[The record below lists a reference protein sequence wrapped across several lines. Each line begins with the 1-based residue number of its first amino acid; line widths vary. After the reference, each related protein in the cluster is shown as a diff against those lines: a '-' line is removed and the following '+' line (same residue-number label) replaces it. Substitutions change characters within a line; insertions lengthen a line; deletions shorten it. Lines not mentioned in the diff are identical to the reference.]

1 MYLKGIEVNG
11 FKSFADKINLEFG
24 QGITAIV
31 GPNGSGKSNVS
42 DAIRWVLG
50 EQSAKSLR
58 GGKMED
64 VIFAGT
70 QKRSPMGFAQVS
82 IVFDNKSKIFNSE
95 FDEIKVTRKLHRS
108 GESEFLINNTN
119 CRLRDIHELFM
130 DTGLGREGYSVIG
143 QGKIDQILS
152 SKAEE
157 RRHIFEEA
165 SGITKYK
172 YRKNDAEKK
181 LVAADDNLLRIKD
194 IIETLQEQ
202 VGPLENQSKKARK
215 YLDLRE
221 VLKGLDI
228 NISIR
233 KIDKHRENIKEGQEK
248 FNIAFN
254 HLNDEKNKLHTLEES
269 IEQKTNQLTELNR
282 QLTEIREQAFAV
294 EKGSGNLQS
303 KIDLLLNDSKNNNEN
318 ALRWEGEVNT
328 LRQRI
333 ADIESEKTNIQKDIE
348 DINAK
353 KEQTLKQLELSKK
366 QLDELDVEINK
377 IYDKSEELKNE
388 IVDLLGEIS
397 SIKAR
402 SSSLDVLVKNFDER
416 KETLESDLASKREIL
431 KNAKDNIEKLTRD
444 SDENGKK
451 SKKASDDME
460 VLKKEYFEVV
470 AKLDKAKQ
478 EQNEFVSTLNEK
490 QSRKNILED
499 LEKGYEGYSKSV
511 KHMLSKNISGTCG
524 VVSKLIEVEDK
535 YVTAVEIALGN
546 MLQNIVVTDEN
557 VAKKCIEEL
566 KQSKMGRATFLPI
579 TSVKGEIMQKPPK
592 GEKGYVGIASE
603 LISYD
608 KKYDGIFK
616 SLLGRCVVT
625 DNIDNAVNMAK
636 KNGYKF
642 KIVTLDGQLLNA
654 GGSMT
659 GGSIGKNQSLLS
671 RARDIE
677 KLEEEILKM
686 QKQADKADD
695 EIAEY
700 KAVINK
706 MADKKAN
713 LESILKA
720 CEHEDVR
727 LKSQLAS
734 EKRIAD
740 DAANSITMLTNESG
754 DIIKEIADIDTQKEN
769 FKKEITQREEQIR
782 KFREQLND
790 VEQQGATLAEK
801 REHITDENTQIKITI
816 SAFEKDISVANE
828 KLVQSDEDIKNH
840 LSSIE
845 EKTNDINLVKQG
857 NKNIELEIESVKN
870 QIDSAKQNSGHLYEK
885 IDAMQAE
892 YDSHSEKLISA
903 QNELKSQND
912 IIYDLQQEV
921 VRLEAKNEKLEADT
935 EAIINKLWE
944 DYELTYNTAL
954 EFKKTDFNMSEAV
967 SEANTLRN
975 QIKALGHINLDAIE
989 QYKEVKERF
998 DYLTEQKK
1006 DLDETKAKL
1015 EGIIREMQTIMVKQ
1029 FNETFEII
1037 KKKFGETF
1045 SALFGGGVGIL
1056 TLSEPDNILESGIE
1070 IEVQPPGKKL
1080 QNMMALS
1087 GGERALSA
1095 IALLFSVLEV
1105 RPTPFCILDEVE
1117 AALDDNNVYRF
1128 ADYIKKYS
1136 EDTQFIVVTHRR
1148 GTMEAADIM
1157 YGVTMQE
1164 KGISKL
1170 LKLKFE
1176 DLEEYSTDGV

>member
-181 LVAADDNLLRIKD
+181 LVAADDNLVRIKD
-194 IIETLQEQ
+194 IIETLSEQ

-221 VLKGLDI
+221 LLKGLDI

-233 KIDKHRENIKEGQEK
+233 KIDKHRESLKEGQEK

-254 HLNDEKNKLHTLEES
+254 HLNDEKNKLHTLEEA
-269 IEQKTNQLTELNR
+269 IDQKTTQLTELNR

-294 EKGSGNLQS
+294 EKGSGSLQGRIEILS
-303 KIDLLLNDSKNNNEN
+303 NDSKNNSEN
-318 ALRWEGEVNT
+318 ALRWEGEVT
-328 LRQRI
+328 ALRERIDAIETEKKQVLNDI
-333 ADIESEKTNIQKDIE
+333 ADINSQKAE
-348 DINAK
+348 AQKSLANSR
-353 KEQTLKQLELSKK
+353 Q
-366 QLDELDVEINK
+366 QLDELDKKINQ
-377 IYDKSEELKNE
+377 IYDQSEEYKNQ

-397 SIKAR
+397 AIKAR
-402 SSSLDVLVKNFDER
+402 SSSMDVLLKNFDER
-416 KETLESDLASKREIL
+416 KETLESDLTAKKQAYEQAV
-431 KNAKDNIEKLTRD
+431 KNLEKLNSD
-444 SDENGKK
+444 LDENNKK
-451 SKKASDDME
+451 SAKASDDME
-460 VLKKEYFEVV
+460 KLKGEYFDVV
-470 AKLDKAKQ
+470 KKLDKAKE
-478 EQNEFVSTLNEK
+478 EQNEFVSKLNEK

-511 KHMLSKNISGTCG
+511 KHLLSKNIAGICG
-524 VVSKLIEVEDK
+524 VVSKLVEVEDK
-535 YVTAVEIALGN
+535 YVTAAEIALGS
-546 MLQNIVVTDEN
+546 MLQNIVVADEAT
-557 VAKKCIEEL
+557 AKKCIEEL
-566 KQSKMGRATFLPI
+566 KQSKTGRATFLPI
-579 TSVKGEIMQKPPK
+579 TSIKGEAMQKPPIN
-592 GEKGYVGIASE
+592 EKGYIGLAYE

-616 SLLGRCVVT
+616 SLLGRCVIA
-625 DNIDNAVNMAK
+625 DNIDNAVNIAK

-642 KIVTLDGQLLNA
+642 KIVTLDGQVVNA

-671 RARDIE
+671 RAKDIE
-677 KLEEEILKM
+677 KLGEEIAQM
-686 QKQADKADD
+686 QKKADKADD
-695 EIAEY
+695 EIALY
-700 KAVINK
+700 KQQINK
-706 MADKKAN
+706 MADKKA
-713 LESILKA
+713 EIEQTLKA
-720 CEHEDVR
+720 CEHEEVR
-727 LKSQLAS
+727 LKSQIAS
-734 EKRIAD
+734 EKRISDEAQG
-740 DAANSITMLTNESG
+740 SITMLTNESG
-754 DIIKEIADIDTQKEN
+754 DIINEIADIDKQKGT
-769 FKKEITQREEQIR
+769 FKEQITELEEKIR
-782 KFREQLND
+782 MVREQLNKT
-790 VEQQGATLAEK
+790 ELAGAELAET
-801 REHITDENTQIKITI
+801 REKLVEGDTQSKIVI
-816 SAFEKDISVANE
+816 SSFEKDIAVANE
-828 KLVQSDEDIKNH
+828 KLIQSDADVKETIGQIEQKLADINFVAEQNKKIDEQ
-840 LSSIE
+840 IE
-845 EKTNDINLVKQG
+845 EVKQ
-857 NKNIELEIESVKN
+857 
-870 QIDSAKQNSGHLYEK
+870 QIDNAKQNSGHLYQK
-885 IDAMQAE
+885 IDAMQKE
-892 YDSHSEKLISA
+892 YDTQSEKLRNA
-903 QNELKSQND
+903 QGDLKSQND

-954 EFKKTDFNMSEAV
+954 EFKKTDFNMNEAV
-967 SEANTLRN
+967 SEANSLRN

-989 QYKEVKERF
+989 QYKEVKQRF

-1029 FNETFEII
+1029 FNETFEVI
-1037 KKKFGETF
+1037 KKKFSETF

-1136 EDTQFIVVTHRR
+1136 SDTQFIVVTHRR